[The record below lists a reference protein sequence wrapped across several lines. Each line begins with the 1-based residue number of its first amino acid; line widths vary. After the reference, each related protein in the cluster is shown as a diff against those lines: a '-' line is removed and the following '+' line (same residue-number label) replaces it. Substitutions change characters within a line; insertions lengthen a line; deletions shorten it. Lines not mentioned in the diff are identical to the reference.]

1 MTNQIHIEIYV
12 SQIVGMAQEAL
23 ENYYSEMIEN
33 FENHVQDTENWNKN
47 RNWLSRFVFGD
58 KTPEANYKHY
68 YSYMSDKHFVN
79 FLNELINLPRSKGTT
94 GEKVKLS
101 IDLNKWNMLTK
112 YYGGFNE

>member
-1 MTNQIHIEIYV
+1 MANQIHIEIYV
-12 SQIVGMAQEAL
+12 SQIAGMAERAL
-23 ENYYSEMIEN
+23 ENYDSKMLES
-33 FENHVQDTENWNKN
+33 FEKHVQDTENWNKN

-58 KTPEANYKHY
+58 KTPEANYKYY

-79 FLNELINLPRSKGTT
+79 FLNQLINLTRSKGTT

-101 IDLNKWNMLTK
+101 IDLDKWNMLTK